1 MSPSKSITLAA
12 TNAVKLLKAN
22 GSLVGLSV
30 GVSEYSLA
38 SGFSDLKVCANDAE
52 RVRNAL
58 SDVPQLGAD
67 KSRTRLLNA
76 KTSEKPTKNTIIGQL
91 RSMAEIATAEDRL
104 LYLHSGHGTRINNE
118 LYLVPSDAYAYDD
131 PDALIALSKVKEIL
145 SKSEAR
151 QKFII
156 LDACYSGPNTKEFKS
171 VPVEVSNTFVKKY
184 VAETVG
190 VALLSSS
197 ADDQMSTTQS
207 PDSTVS
213 LFTYYLLQALQGDP
227 GALDAN
233 KHLTLFSLHSFLS
246 ARVDRQARSYQ
257 FRQRPH
263 LDTSTNGDFFFGDFG
278 ASPVELQG
286 LRLDQH
292 PIGSLLF
299 FDSERIQVKAILT
312 KMRSSARFTEDQLQ
326 YAANKALPEHIRAD
340 FGRKAASLASAL
352 AFSLSEVIV
361 EDARIYFPDGDLTVS
376 YEANGKNAGKLQ
388 YEASFSGSWLERP
401 DRMSKALAAFEMY
414 PTEMTFKING
424 ALNLDRMRSGLPAGG
439 WTITSNLN
447 DELEATRMGYT
458 LQASKTELRFS
469 GFSPKEL
476 FGDDADLNKA
486 SLVSGVLGL
495 LGK

>member
-1 MSPSKSITLAA
+1 
-12 TNAVKLLKAN
+12 
-22 GSLVGLSV
+22 
-30 GVSEYSLA
+30 
-38 SGFSDLKVCANDAE
+38 
-52 RVRNAL
+52 
-58 SDVPQLGAD
+58 
-67 KSRTRLLNA
+67 
-76 KTSEKPTKNTIIGQL
+76 
-91 RSMAEIATAEDRL
+91 MAQIATAEDRL
-104 LYLHSGHGTRINNE
+104 LYFHSGHGTRINNE
-118 LYLVPSDAYAYDD
+118 LYLVPSDAYAHDD
-131 PDALIALSKVKEIL
+131 PDALIPLSTVKEIL
-145 SKSEAR
+145 NKSEAR

-171 VPVEVSNTFVKKY
+171 IPAEVSNTFMKKY

-207 PDSTVS
+207 PDSAVS

-233 KHLTLFSLHSFLS
+233 KHLTLFSLHSFVS

-257 FRQRPH
+257 FRQRPN

-286 LRLDQH
+286 LQLDQH

-312 KMRSSARFTEDQLQ
+312 KMHSSARFTEDQLQ
-326 YAANKALPEHIRAD
+326 YAANKALPEHIRTD
-340 FGRKAASLASAL
+340 FGRKAASLVSAL
-352 AFSLSEVIV
+352 SFNLSEVTV
-361 EDARIYFPDGDLTVS
+361 EGAHIYFPDGDLTVS
-376 YEANGKNAGKLQ
+376 YEAGGKNVGKLQ

-401 DRMSKALAAFEMY
+401 DRISKALAAFEMY
-414 PTEMTFKING
+414 PTEMTLKING
-424 ALNLDRMRSGLPAGG
+424 VLNLDRMRTGLPAGG
-439 WTITSNLN
+439 WTITSHLDN
-447 DELEATRMGYT
+447 ELAATRMGYT
-458 LQASKTELRFS
+458 LQASEKELRFS
-469 GFSPKEL
+469 GLSPKEL

-486 SLVSGVLGL
+486 ALVSGVLGL